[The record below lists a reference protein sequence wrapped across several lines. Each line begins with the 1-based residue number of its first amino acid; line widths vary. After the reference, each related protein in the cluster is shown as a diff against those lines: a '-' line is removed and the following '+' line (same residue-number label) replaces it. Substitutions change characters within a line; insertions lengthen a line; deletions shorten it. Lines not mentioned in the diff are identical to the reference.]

1 MIIRITI
8 SDYICDKWNDD
19 DDDDD
24 DDDSN
29 IM

>member
-24 DDDSN
+24 DDSN